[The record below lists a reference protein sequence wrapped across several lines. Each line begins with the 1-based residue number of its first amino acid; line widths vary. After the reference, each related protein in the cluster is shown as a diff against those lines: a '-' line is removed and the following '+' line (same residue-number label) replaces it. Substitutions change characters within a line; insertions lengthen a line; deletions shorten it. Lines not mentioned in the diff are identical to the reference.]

1 MIIAE
6 AVMPR
11 MRITVSL
18 PEELASYVRQAPNAS
33 ALVAEA
39 VGRYR
44 AEVARE
50 ELEAAYR
57 EDAGEAARLNAEWE
71 AADAEPAG

>member
-1 MIIAE
+1 MTR
-6 AVMPR
+6 VR
-11 MRITVSL
+11 VTVSL
-18 PEELASYVRQAPNAS
+18 PEELGTYLRRAPNAS

-44 AEVARE
+44 TEEARQ

-57 EDAGEAARLNAEWE
+57 EDAEEAARINAEWE
-71 AADAEPAG
+71 GADAEPSE